1 MGISKGNSIIFVI
14 HLSIEFLFLQQ
25 ILPWFKMKS
34 ISILIFAALI
44 MLGAADLP
52 DGGDKAS
59 VKGCCVEAG
68 VPNHCIGLCTPGQ
81 SVARSLG
88 NRITSC
94 TEYDEDIEKCWEQS
108 IPTPDKIE
116 KSEPPVPVE
125 EVKPVTK
132 GQFLLIELPDSNA
145 SNATQSRICSC
156 CCNSSCCYDPLNCC
170 CTGC

>member
-34 ISILIFAALI
+34 ISILIFAGLI

-52 DGGDKAS
+52 DGGVKVS
-59 VKGCCVEAG
+59 VKGCCVKAG

-88 NRITSC
+88 NRITAC
-94 TEYDEDIEKCWEQS
+94 TEYDED
-108 IPTPDKIE
+108 IE

-145 SNATQSRICSC
+145 RNATQSRICSC

>member
-1 MGISKGNSIIFVI
+1 MGSKGNSIIFVI

-81 SVARSLG
+81 SVARSLR

-116 KSEPPVPVE
+116 KS
-125 EVKPVTK
+125 VTK
-132 GQFLLIELPDSNA
+132 VQFLLIELPDSNA

-156 CCNSSCCYDPLNCC
+156 C
-170 CTGC
+170 